1 MPLDTSRFAS
11 LKNARVLVNGGAG
24 CIGSHL
30 THKLVDL
37 GATVLVFDNLSHG
50 SRENLASV
58 GGKIAFLEGDIRNPD
73 DCAKAMQ
80 KRDYVFHLAA
90 LGSVPRSV
98 EEPKLYND
106 VNINGTL
113 NILEAARHA
122 GTVKRVVYSA
132 SSSAYGDTPVLPK
145 IETMLPSPKS
155 PYAVTKLVGEYYAR
169 VYAEV
174 YNLSTFCLRYF
185 NVFGPRQNPNS
196 QYAAVIP
203 AFISALLKGECPR
216 IYGDGEQTRD
226 FCFIQNVVNAN
237 LLAATA
243 PRDLKGESANI
254 ACGERI
260 SLNTMLARMQSILGT
275 SIQPEYLP
283 TRAGDVKDS
292 LADISLAKDLIA
304 YEPEVYFDAGLQRT
318 VEAFRSEFRH

>member
-1 MPLDTSRFAS
+1 MPVDTSRFAS
-11 LKNARVLVNGGAG
+11 LKNARVLVTGGAG
-24 CIGSHL
+24 FIGSHL
-30 THKLVDL
+30 THKLVEL
-37 GATVLVFDNLSHG
+37 GATVLVFDNMSHG
-50 SRENLASV
+50 SRENLTQV
-58 GGKIAFLEGDIRNPD
+58 GGRIALLEGDIRNPD

-98 EEPKLYND
+98 EQPQLYNE
-106 VNINGTL
+106 VNIAGTL
-113 NILEAARHA
+113 NILEAAKQA

-132 SSSAYGDTPVLPK
+132 SSSAYGDTPILPK
-145 IETMLPSPKS
+145 VETMIPSPKS

-203 AFISALLKGECPR
+203 AFISALLEGRRPR

-226 FCFIQNVVNAN
+226 FCYIQNVVNAN

-243 PRDLKGESANI
+243 PRTLEGESANI

-260 SLNTMLARMQSILGT
+260 SLNAMLAKMQTILGT
-275 SIQPEYLP
+275 NIQPDYLP
-283 TRAGDVKDS
+283 PRAGDVKDS
-292 LADISLAKDLIA
+292 LADIARAKELIG
-304 YEPEVYFDAGLQRT
+304 YEPEVYFDEGLTRA
-318 VEAFRSEFRH
+318 VEAYRRST